1 MQDCVF
7 VKKKPARGYDFES
20 IPRARRRN
28 ATTHPSFATRNP
40 PSLAREGERAKK
52 RNYSSTAKDGNEVST
67 SEFCAQNSADAV
79 LVSKDK
85 QKMRLLNAK
94 LKGVKLCA
102 RGGRVYCDGVTFE
115 GDNALLA
122 AFEHIGILAFLR
134 CGKVLSCK

>member
-20 IPRARRRN
+20 IPRARRN

-40 PSLAREGERAKK
+40 PSLAREG
-52 RNYSSTAKDGNEVST
+52 
-67 SEFCAQNSADAV
+67 
-79 LVSKDK
+79 L
-85 QKMRLLNAK
+85 
-94 LKGVKLCA
+94 GVKLCA
-102 RGGRVYCDGVTFE
+102 SGGRVYCDGVTFE
-115 GDNALLA
+115 GEDALRA